1 MDRTKKAF
9 AIAQKNGLIKMV
21 NHQIKSVYLKGYG
34 NRCCFVIETKSSKT
48 STQIR
53 LPIRDIFEFVKIFNF
68 DADFDVN
75 DEWDT
80 NQIVNRYVRLCYYV
94 TPENEMHQ
102 LANELEFVGV
112 KHIIDDDPECEYT
125 YIEK

>member
-21 NHQIKSVYLKGYG
+21 NHQIKAVYLKGYG
-34 NRCCFVIETKSSKT
+34 NRYCFVIETKSNKT

-53 LPIRDIFEFVKIFNF
+53 LPIRDIYEFVKIFNF
-68 DADFDVN
+68 DADFDAA

-80 NQIVNRYVRLCYYV
+80 NQLVNKYVRLCYYV

-112 KHIIDDDPECEYT
+112 KHIIDDDPECECT